1 MSADAVLLALGGL
14 IQGVM
19 LVAVVGLGWS
29 AWHLGW
35 PEEGDLGG
43 DTPTAIQEHL
53 NGAILAARRQ
63 DVWATPEPVAVDGV
77 LGPETDEALV
87 WFQVRHGLAPDGF
100 VGPATLR
107 ALQQYERTNQEGDR

>member
-35 PEEGDLGG
+35 PEEGDL
-43 DTPTAIQEHL
+43 
-53 NGAILAARRQ
+53 
-63 DVWATPEPVAVDGV
+63 
-77 LGPETDEALV
+77 
-87 WFQVRHGLAPDGF
+87 
-100 VGPATLR
+100 
-107 ALQQYERTNQEGDR
+107 QQYERTNQEGDR

>member
-35 PEEGDLGG
+35 PEEGVPL
-43 DTPTAIQEHL
+43 
-53 NGAILAARRQ
+53 
-63 DVWATPEPVAVDGV
+63 VDGP
-77 LGPETDEALV
+77 PEAV
-87 WFQVRHGLAPDGF
+87 PQW
-100 VGPATLR
+100 PATLGASTSAPSAHVADAIR
-107 ALQQYERTNQEGDR
+107 EDTGDPYRWRPACRCGWRGVWAYASEPAALGVADDHVWQAGV